1 MGDRKMRDLLFRSL
15 KDIRRIAPRSLIMQV
30 ICMMLQSVLVAV
42 NTWLVSVFLNYVYTE
57 DLKTSMI
64 YLGVIWGV
72 FVASEVSNS
81 VFYACMVKID
91 SKVGMQLGIE
101 LGEKGGRLSLIQ
113 YEDVEIN
120 NRLKRAQD
128 CIEHG
133 RFSDLSLSV
142 FNILAEVL
150 KVGSTL
156 FILARFS
163 PLLALVSLLSVVPY
177 FVVRLIRGKEFY
189 ELKKYQAAGERRRN
203 YLYDLFGDKRVV
215 KELRIFGIE
224 SYIEEKLYQT
234 RDAMNQELWDFKKRD
249 ICSFLLCEILCKCGY
264 VLSII
269 IAILLLLNHRLDFGM
284 LAASLVAFT
293 SFQLA
298 AKYFLISLGRIPEC
312 AAFVRDYYN
321 FIDIDEDV
329 HGTEKFEPNFD
340 KINVKN
346 VCFAYPNTDHLT
358 ISDISLDIKK
368 NESIAIVGNNGSG
381 KTTLV
386 KLLTDLYKVQEGEI
400 LYGTQNIKDL
410 ETKEFYQNVSIVSQD
425 FVKYEMTLQENIGIS
440 DWKQMG
446 NTDKIQELLKQM
458 DLPELSEVDTLNT
471 LLGSEFD
478 GRDLSIGQWQK
489 LAIARGMF
497 KESSIIVL
505 DEPTAALDPIMETT
519 ILKMF
524 LQIAKEKTAIIV
536 SHRIGICREVD
547 KIIVMKKGKVVE
559 IGNHDELLAKKG
571 EYYQLYKM
579 QQKWYVE

>member
-15 KDIRRIAPRSLIMQV
+15 KDIRRVAPRSLIMQV

-42 NTWLVSVFLNYVYTE
+42 NTWLVSVFLNYVYTK

-150 KVGSTL
+150 KIGSTL

-269 IAILLLLNHRLDFGM
+269 IAILLLMNHRLDFGM

-312 AAFVRDYYN
+312 AAFVRDYYD

-458 DLPELSEVDTLNT
+458 DLPELSEVDALNT

-497 KESSIIVL
+497 KESSMIVL

>member
-1 MGDRKMRDLLFRSL
+1 MRDLLFRSL

-42 NTWLVSVFLNYVYTE
+42 NTWLVSVFLNLVYTK

-64 YLGVIWGV
+64 YLGAIWGV

-312 AAFVRDYYN
+312 AAFVRDYYD

-458 DLPELSEVDTLNT
+458 DLPELSEVDALNT

>member
-1 MGDRKMRDLLFRSL
+1 MRDLLFRSL

-42 NTWLVSVFLNYVYTE
+42 NTWLVSVFLNHVYTK

-312 AAFVRDYYN
+312 AAFVRDYYD

>member
-1 MGDRKMRDLLFRSL
+1 MRDLLFRSL

-42 NTWLVSVFLNYVYTE
+42 NTWLVSVFLNHVYTK

-269 IAILLLLNHRLDFGM
+269 IAILLLMNHRLDFGM

-312 AAFVRDYYN
+312 AAFVRDYYD

>member
-1 MGDRKMRDLLFRSL
+1 MRDLLFRSL

-42 NTWLVSVFLNYVYTE
+42 NTWLVSVFLNHVYMK

-215 KELRIFGIE
+215 KELRILGIE

-312 AAFVRDYYN
+312 AAFVRDYYD

-489 LAIARGMF
+489 LAVARGMF

>member
-42 NTWLVSVFLNYVYTE
+42 NTWLVSVFLNHVYMK

-215 KELRIFGIE
+215 KELRILGIE

-312 AAFVRDYYN
+312 AAFVRDYYD

-489 LAIARGMF
+489 LAVARGMF

>member
-1 MGDRKMRDLLFRSL
+1 M
-15 KDIRRIAPRSLIMQV
+15 
-30 ICMMLQSVLVAV
+30 
-42 NTWLVSVFLNYVYTE
+42 
-57 DLKTSMI
+57 
-64 YLGVIWGV
+64 
-72 FVASEVSNS
+72 
-81 VFYACMVKID
+81 D
-91 SKVGMQLGIE
+91 S
-101 LGEKGGRLSLIQ
+101 
-113 YEDVEIN
+113 
-120 NRLKRAQD
+120 
-128 CIEHG
+128 
-133 RFSDLSLSV
+133 F
-142 FNILAEVL
+142 F
-150 KVGSTL
+150 
-156 FILARFS
+156 F
-163 PLLALVSLLSVVPY
+163 
-177 FVVRLIRGKEFY
+177 
-189 ELKKYQAAGERRRN
+189 
-203 YLYDLFGDKRVV
+203 
-215 KELRIFGIE
+215 
-224 SYIEEKLYQT
+224 
-234 RDAMNQELWDFKKRD
+234 
-249 ICSFLLCEILCKCGY
+249 
-264 VLSII
+264 
-269 IAILLLLNHRLDFGM
+269 
-284 LAASLVAFT
+284 
-293 SFQLA
+293 
-298 AKYFLISLGRIPEC
+298 
-312 AAFVRDYYN
+312 
-321 FIDIDEDV
+321 
-329 HGTEKFEPNFD
+329 
-340 KINVKN
+340 
-346 VCFAYPNTDHLT
+346 
-358 ISDISLDIKK
+358 ISLDIKK

-458 DLPELSEVDTLNT
+458 DLPELSEVDALNT

-497 KESSIIVL
+497 KESSMIVL

>member
-1 MGDRKMRDLLFRSL
+1 MRDLLFRSL

-42 NTWLVSVFLNYVYTE
+42 NTWLVSVFLNHVYTK

-64 YLGVIWGV
+64 YLGVIWGI

-312 AAFVRDYYN
+312 AAFVRDYYD

-358 ISDISLDIKK
+358 ISDISFDIKK

-458 DLPELSEVDTLNT
+458 DLPELSEVDALNT

>member
-1 MGDRKMRDLLFRSL
+1 MRDLLFRSL

-42 NTWLVSVFLNYVYTE
+42 NTWLVSVFLNYVYTK

-269 IAILLLLNHRLDFGM
+269 IAILLLMNHRLDFGM

-312 AAFVRDYYN
+312 AAFVRDYYD

-458 DLPELSEVDTLNT
+458 DLPELSEVDTLNM

>member
-42 NTWLVSVFLNYVYTE
+42 NTWLVSVFLNHVYTK

-91 SKVGMQLGIE
+91 SKIGMQLGIE

-312 AAFVRDYYN
+312 AAFVRDYYD

-458 DLPELSEVDTLNT
+458 DLPELSEVDALNT

-497 KESSIIVL
+497 KESSMIVL

>member
-1 MGDRKMRDLLFRSL
+1 MRDLLFRSL

-42 NTWLVSVFLNYVYTE
+42 NTWLVSVFLNHVYMK

-189 ELKKYQAAGERRRN
+189 ELKKYQATGERRRN

-312 AAFVRDYYN
+312 AAFVRDYYD

>member
-1 MGDRKMRDLLFRSL
+1 MRDLLFRSL

-42 NTWLVSVFLNYVYTE
+42 NTWLVSVFLNHVYTK

-101 LGEKGGRLSLIQ
+101 LGETGGRLSLIQ

-163 PLLALVSLLSVVPY
+163 LLLALVSLLSVVPY

-312 AAFVRDYYN
+312 AAFVRDYYD

>member
-1 MGDRKMRDLLFRSL
+1 MRDLLFRSL

-42 NTWLVSVFLNYVYTE
+42 NTWLVSVFLNHVYMK

-298 AKYFLISLGRIPEC
+298 AKYFLIRLGRIPEC
-312 AAFVRDYYN
+312 AAFVRDYYD

-458 DLPELSEVDTLNT
+458 DLPELSEVDALNT

-497 KESSIIVL
+497 KESSMIVL

>member
-1 MGDRKMRDLLFRSL
+1 MRDLLFRSL

-42 NTWLVSVFLNYVYTE
+42 NTWLVSVFLNHVYMK

-312 AAFVRDYYN
+312 AAFVRDYYD

-381 KTTLV
+381 KTTLL

-458 DLPELSEVDTLNT
+458 DLPELSEVDALNT

-497 KESSIIVL
+497 KESSMIVL

>member
-1 MGDRKMRDLLFRSL
+1 MRDLLFRSL

-42 NTWLVSVFLNYVYTE
+42 NTWLVSVFLNHVYTK

-91 SKVGMQLGIE
+91 SKIGMQLGIE

-312 AAFVRDYYN
+312 AAFVRDYYD

-458 DLPELSEVDTLNT
+458 DLPELSEVDVLNT

-497 KESSIIVL
+497 KESSMIVL

>member
-42 NTWLVSVFLNYVYTE
+42 NTWLVSVFLNHVYTK

-312 AAFVRDYYN
+312 AAFVRDYYD

-400 LYGTQNIKDL
+400 LYGTQNINDL

>member
-42 NTWLVSVFLNYVYTE
+42 NTWLVSVFLNHVYTK

-312 AAFVRDYYN
+312 AAFVRDYYD

>member
-42 NTWLVSVFLNYVYTE
+42 NTWLVSVFLNHVYTK

-312 AAFVRDYYN
+312 AAFVRDYYD

-458 DLPELSEVDTLNT
+458 DLPELSEVDALNT

>member
-42 NTWLVSVFLNYVYTE
+42 NTWLVSVFLNHVYMK

-312 AAFVRDYYN
+312 AAFVRDYYD

-458 DLPELSEVDTLNT
+458 DLPELSEVDALNT

>member
-1 MGDRKMRDLLFRSL
+1 MRDLLFRSL

-42 NTWLVSVFLNYVYTE
+42 NTWLVSVFLNHVYTK

-72 FVASEVSNS
+72 FVASNS

-312 AAFVRDYYN
+312 AAFVRDYYD

-358 ISDISLDIKK
+358 ISDISFDIKK

-458 DLPELSEVDTLNT
+458 DLPEISEVDTLNT

>member
-15 KDIRRIAPRSLIMQV
+15 KDIRRVAPRSLIMQV

-42 NTWLVSVFLNYVYTE
+42 NTWLVSVFLNYVYTK

-269 IAILLLLNHRLDFGM
+269 IAILLLMNHRLDFGM

-312 AAFVRDYYN
+312 AAFVRDYYD

>member
-1 MGDRKMRDLLFRSL
+1 MRDLLFRSL

-30 ICMMLQSVLVAV
+30 VCMMLQSVLVAV
-42 NTWLVSVFLNYVYTE
+42 NTWLVSVFLNHVYMK

-312 AAFVRDYYN
+312 AAFVRDYYD

-458 DLPELSEVDTLNT
+458 DLPELSEVDTLNM

>member
-1 MGDRKMRDLLFRSL
+1 MRDLLFRSL

-42 NTWLVSVFLNYVYTE
+42 NTWLVSVFLNHVYTK

-163 PLLALVSLLSVVPY
+163 LLLALVSLLSVVPY

-312 AAFVRDYYN
+312 AAFVRDYYD

>member
-42 NTWLVSVFLNYVYTE
+42 NTWLVSVFLNHVYMK

-312 AAFVRDYYN
+312 AAFVRDYYD

-458 DLPELSEVDTLNT
+458 DLPELSEVDALNT

-497 KESSIIVL
+497 KESSMIVL

-547 KIIVMKKGKVVE
+547 KIIVMKK
-559 IGNHDELLAKKG
+559 
-571 EYYQLYKM
+571 
-579 QQKWYVE
+579 

>member
-1 MGDRKMRDLLFRSL
+1 MRDLLFRSL

-42 NTWLVSVFLNYVYTE
+42 NTCLVSVFLNHVYMK

-312 AAFVRDYYN
+312 AAFVRDYYD

-458 DLPELSEVDTLNT
+458 DLPELSEVDALNT

-497 KESSIIVL
+497 KESSMIVL

>member
-15 KDIRRIAPRSLIMQV
+15 KDIRRVAPRSLIMQV

-42 NTWLVSVFLNYVYTE
+42 NTWLVSVFLNYVYTK

-215 KELRIFGIE
+215 KELRILGIE

-312 AAFVRDYYN
+312 AAFVRDYYD

-458 DLPELSEVDTLNT
+458 DLPELSEVDALNT

-497 KESSIIVL
+497 KESSMIVL

>member
-1 MGDRKMRDLLFRSL
+1 
-15 KDIRRIAPRSLIMQV
+15 
-30 ICMMLQSVLVAV
+30 
-42 NTWLVSVFLNYVYTE
+42 
-57 DLKTSMI
+57 
-64 YLGVIWGV
+64 
-72 FVASEVSNS
+72 
-81 VFYACMVKID
+81 
-91 SKVGMQLGIE
+91 
-101 LGEKGGRLSLIQ
+101 
-113 YEDVEIN
+113 
-120 NRLKRAQD
+120 
-128 CIEHG
+128 
-133 RFSDLSLSV
+133 
-142 FNILAEVL
+142 
-150 KVGSTL
+150 
-156 FILARFS
+156 
-163 PLLALVSLLSVVPY
+163 
-177 FVVRLIRGKEFY
+177 
-189 ELKKYQAAGERRRN
+189 
-203 YLYDLFGDKRVV
+203 
-215 KELRIFGIE
+215 
-224 SYIEEKLYQT
+224 
-234 RDAMNQELWDFKKRD
+234 MNQELWELKKRD

-269 IAILLLLNHRLDFGM
+269 IAILLLLNHMLDFGM

-312 AAFVRDYYN
+312 AAFVRDYYD
-321 FIDIDEDV
+321 FVDIDEDV

-346 VCFAYPNTDHLT
+346 VCFAYPNTAHLT

-386 KLLTDLYKVQEGEI
+386 KLLTGLYKVQEGEI

-410 ETKEFYQNVSIVSQD
+410 EPGAFYQNVSIVSQD

-446 NTDKIQELLKQM
+446 DTNKIQELLKQM
-458 DLPELSEVDTLNT
+458 DLPELSEADALNM

-497 KESSIIVL
+497 KESSMIVL

-559 IGNHDELLAKKG
+559 IGNQDELLAKKG

-579 QQKWYVE
+579 QKKWYVE

>member
-1 MGDRKMRDLLFRSL
+1 MRDLLFRSL

-42 NTWLVSVFLNYVYTE
+42 NTWLVSVFLNHVYTK

-298 AKYFLISLGRIPEC
+298 AKYSLISLGRIPEC
-312 AAFVRDYYN
+312 AAFVRDYYD

-458 DLPELSEVDTLNT
+458 DLPELSEVDALNT

-497 KESSIIVL
+497 KESSMIVL

>member
-1 MGDRKMRDLLFRSL
+1 MRDLLFRSL

-42 NTWLVSVFLNYVYTE
+42 NTWLVSVFLNHVYTK

-312 AAFVRDYYN
+312 AAFVRDYYD

-358 ISDISLDIKK
+358 ISDISFDIKK

-440 DWKQMG
+440 DWKQMR

-458 DLPELSEVDTLNT
+458 DLPELSEVDALNT

-497 KESSIIVL
+497 KESSMIVL

>member
-1 MGDRKMRDLLFRSL
+1 MRDRSL

-42 NTWLVSVFLNYVYTE
+42 NTWLVSVFLNHVYTK

-312 AAFVRDYYN
+312 AAFVRDYYD

-358 ISDISLDIKK
+358 ISDISFDIKK

-458 DLPELSEVDTLNT
+458 DLPELSEVDALNT

-497 KESSIIVL
+497 KESSMIVL

>member
-15 KDIRRIAPRSLIMQV
+15 KDIRRVAPRSLIMQV

-42 NTWLVSVFLNYVYTE
+42 NTWLVSVFLNYVYTK

-269 IAILLLLNHRLDFGM
+269 IAILLLMNHRLDFGM

-312 AAFVRDYYN
+312 AAFVRDYYD

-458 DLPELSEVDTLNT
+458 DLPELSEVDALNT

-497 KESSIIVL
+497 KESSMIVL

>member
-42 NTWLVSVFLNYVYTE
+42 NTWLVSVFLNHVYTK

-312 AAFVRDYYN
+312 AAFVRDYYD

-358 ISDISLDIKK
+358 ISDISFDIKK

>member
-15 KDIRRIAPRSLIMQV
+15 KDIRRIAPWSLIMQV

-42 NTWLVSVFLNYVYTE
+42 NTWLVSVFLNHVYMK

-312 AAFVRDYYN
+312 AAFVRDYYD

-458 DLPELSEVDTLNT
+458 DLPELSEVDALNT

-497 KESSIIVL
+497 KESSMIVL

>member
-1 MGDRKMRDLLFRSL
+1 MGDRKRRDLLFRSL

-42 NTWLVSVFLNYVYTE
+42 NTWLVSVFLNHVYTK

-312 AAFVRDYYN
+312 AAFVRDYYD

>member
-1 MGDRKMRDLLFRSL
+1 MRDLLFRSL

-42 NTWLVSVFLNYVYTE
+42 NTWLVSVFLNHVYTK

-312 AAFVRDYYN
+312 AAFVRDYYD

-425 FVKYEMTLQENIGIS
+425 FVKYEMTLQENIGMS